1 MDDAIGRFPARLSA
15 FFSRPRLSDF
25 GAKIRKVECRDKS
38 KRSFRFGCA
47 ETEYLRRSQ
56 STKSRV
62 QRQIKTQFSIR
73 LCRDGVSK
81 AQPKIRKVECRDKSK
96 RSFQFGC
103 AGTEVSK
110 AEPKYEKPSAETN
123 ENAVFDSAVPV
134 PKYPRRSQSAESRA
148 QKQKAGYSR
157 FCPYSESGFESPFR
171 RQHRL
176 QFTPPVGIAL
186 RTQNPITER
195 RTRIGIRTAVIHI
208 DRLGGD

>member
-1 MDDAIGRFPARLSA
+1 MDDAIGRFPARLSE

-38 KRSFRFGCA
+38 KRSFRFGYA

-56 STKSRV
+56 STKSRA

-81 AQPKIRKVECRDKSK
+81 AK
-96 RSFQFGC
+96 
-103 AGTEVSK
+103 
-110 AEPKYEKPSAETN
+110 PKYEKPSAETN

-157 FCPYSESGFESPFR
+157 FCPYSESCFESPFR

>member
-1 MDDAIGRFPARLSA
+1 MFERVLFSPASIRFRGK
-15 FFSRPRLSDF
+15 D
-25 GAKIRKVECRDKS
+25 
-38 KRSFRFGCA
+38 
-47 ETEYLRRSQ
+47 
-56 STKSRV
+56 TKSRV
-62 QRQIKTQFSIR
+62 QRQMKTQFSIW
-73 LCRDGVSK
+73 LCRDRVSK

-96 RSFQFGC
+96 RSFRFGY
-103 AGTEVSK
+103 AETEYLRRSQSYAK
-110 AEPKYEKPSAETN
+110 SGAETN

>member
-1 MDDAIGRFPARLSA
+1 MDKPDGGFTLHGRCHRPFPCTFERVL
-15 FFSRPRLSDF
+15 FSPAS
-25 GAKIRKVECRDKS
+25 IR
-38 KRSFRFGCA
+38 FRGKD
-47 ETEYLRRSQ
+47 
-56 STKSRV
+56 TKSRV

-81 AQPKIRKVECRDKSK
+81 AKPKC
-96 RSFQFGC
+96 G
-103 AGTEVSK
+103 
-110 AEPKYEKPSAETN
+110 KPSAETN

>member
-15 FFSRPRLSDF
+15 FFSRPLLSDF
-25 GAKIRKVECRDKS
+25 EAKIRKVECRDKS
-38 KRSFRFGCA
+38 KRSFRFGYA

-56 STKSRV
+56 RYAKS
-62 QRQIKTQFSIR
+62 
-73 LCRDGVSK
+73 
-81 AQPKIRKVECRDKSK
+81 
-96 RSFQFGC
+96 
-103 AGTEVSK
+103 
-110 AEPKYEKPSAETN
+110 SAETN